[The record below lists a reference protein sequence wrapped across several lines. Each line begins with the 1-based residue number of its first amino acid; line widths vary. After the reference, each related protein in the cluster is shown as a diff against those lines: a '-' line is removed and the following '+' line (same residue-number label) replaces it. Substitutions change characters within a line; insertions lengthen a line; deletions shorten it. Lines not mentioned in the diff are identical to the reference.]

1 LLFDASE
8 LWGLIVKKLFGYA
21 EQVYARCGRAFSIG
35 VFLAVFVSTAQAA
48 DTIINDTQ
56 DETQVDVSAISF
68 DGMELIE
75 DARVGAA
82 YINPNADF
90 SVFQRVAI
98 LDPYVS
104 FRRNWLRDQNR
115 NRSRNL
121 RASDAERIKADVAA
135 LFKEVFTARLEAD
148 DGFEVVDFGGDD
160 VLLLRPAIINLDVAA
175 PDTQTAGRSRTFTA
189 TAGAATLYIE
199 LFDSVTGDILGRAAD
214 NQRAGRGGGNVS
226 WSNSV
231 TNSAEARRIFGR
243 WANILRDFLDSHYMS
258 AKDADLAAVEAE

>member
-1 LLFDASE
+1 M
-8 LWGLIVKKLFGYA
+8 KRLFGYMA
-21 EQVYARCGRAFSIG
+21 QDYACFGRVFSIAI
-35 VFLAVFVSTAQAA
+35 FFVAIVGTVHAA
-48 DTIINDTQ
+48 DVDIDGAQ
-56 DETQVDVSAISF
+56 DEAQVAVSAVSF
-68 DGMELIE
+68 DGLELIE

-90 SVFQRVAI
+90 SVFQRVSI

-121 RASDAERIKADVAA
+121 RASDVDRIKADVAA

-148 DGFEVVDFGGDD
+148 GGYEVVDAGGDD
-160 VLLLRPAIINLDVAA
+160 VLLLRPAIINLDVTA

-199 LFDSVTGDILGRAAD
+199 LFDSVTGDIIGRAAD
-214 NQRAGRGGGNVS
+214 NQRARRNGGRVS

-243 WANILRDFLDSHYMS
+243 WADILREFLDSHYMS
-258 AKDADLAAVEAE
+258 IKDVGFAEVEAE

>member
-1 LLFDASE
+1 MNRLFACAAK
-8 LWGLIVKKLFGYA
+8 IHA
-21 EQVYARCGRAFSIG
+21 GRSIAIPIG
-35 VFLAVFVSTAQAA
+35 MLLAVFIGTAQAA
-48 DTIINDTQ
+48 DDGIDAAQ
-56 DETQVDVSAISF
+56 DENQEAYSAISF
-68 DGMELIE
+68 DGLELIE
-75 DARVGAA
+75 GSRVGAA
-82 YINPNADF
+82 YIDPNADF

-121 RASDAERIKADVAA
+121 RASDVDRIKADVAA

-148 DGFEVVDFGGDD
+148 GGYEVVDVGGDD
-160 VLLLRPAIINLDVAA
+160 VLLLRPAIINLDVTA
-175 PDTQTAGRSRTFTA
+175 PDVQTAGRSRTFTA

-214 NQRAGRGGGNVS
+214 RQRASRAGGTVT

-231 TNSAEARRIFGR
+231 TNSAEARRIVGR
-243 WANILRDFLDSHYMS
+243 WADLLRDFLDSHYMS
-258 AKDADLAAVEAE
+258 AKDADLAVPKAE